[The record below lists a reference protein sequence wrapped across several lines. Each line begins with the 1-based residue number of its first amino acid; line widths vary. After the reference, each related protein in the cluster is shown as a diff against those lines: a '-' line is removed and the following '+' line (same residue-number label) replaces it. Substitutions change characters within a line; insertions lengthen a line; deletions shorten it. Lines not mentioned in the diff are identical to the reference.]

1 MTTPSENFLVRAF
14 RQEDS
19 TSLQA
24 LWARSFPDDPPWNAP
39 HLMIENKLKVQ
50 PELLLVG
57 DLGGSVVGAVMAGFD
72 GVRGWLHHLA
82 VAHEHRRKGFATKL
96 VKAAEDGVRLLG
108 CTKVNLQLRVT
119 NHEVVSFYRSLGYQ
133 IEERVSM
140 GRRFDEAA
148 DDAK

>member
-1 MTTPSENFLVRAF
+1 
-14 RQEDS
+14 
-19 TSLQA
+19 
-24 LWARSFPDDPPWNAP
+24 
-39 HLMIENKLKVQ
+39 
-50 PELLLVG
+50 
-57 DLGGSVVGAVMAGFD
+57 MAGFD

-96 VKAAEDGVRLLG
+96 VQAAEDGVRRLG

-140 GRRFDEAA
+140 GRRFD
-148 DDAK
+148 DAK

>member
-140 GRRFDEAA
+140 GRHF